1 MSALIDAMVGD
12 EYTTGSGSSDSMS
25 SYASGAFQAASALGL
40 GYLSRRL
47 DIDLSQRAAQTGT
60 TSIKSNQ
67 TPIAN
72 SGAMA
77 SLASSPVLPLLAIG
91 AAAVVIFLALKG

>member
-12 EYTTGSGSSDSMS
+12 EYVTGSGDSSGS

-72 SGAMA
+72 SGGLAASIIDSPMA
-77 SLASSPVLPLLAIG
+77 PLLAI
-91 AAAVVIFLALKG
+91 AAGVALIVLMLKA